1 MKMYHRWLLSYLPVF
16 LTIVSILIF
25 LFFTVLGN
33 YSKQQAIKA
42 NEVFA
47 GNFLQT
53 TDSILQF
60 SEQMLLKEILT
71 NDRIRLFFDGD
82 KWSDPYEN
90 YLLSQRVR
98 DLSTYLLSIDSI
110 YLYRVSDQV
119 VLTSNTMLQLEQ
131 FADRSFIVQALKAEG
146 TRTWSEVRT
155 FRELQGEVGVQKR
168 VISLSKKIPLH
179 TGSQGLIVANIQVSK
194 LEEALRD
201 LLDSDL
207 NFLTLSDANDVQMI
221 GNVNRPDKELTTLT
235 SDYSGWTA
243 RSGFKQTNAFGYI
256 SSISNMWYAAMLLSV
271 FAGIV
276 WLFLAVR
283 RHYRPIQLIESNIR
297 KHTPNTKR
305 PQRITASG
313 ERQDEFHFI
322 RTAIDELV

>member
-60 SEQMLLKEILT
+60 SEQVLLKEILT

-98 DLSTYLLSIDSI
+98 KGNKATGKQG
-110 YLYRVSDQV
+110 REPVS
-119 VLTSNTMLQLEQ
+119 L
-131 FADRSFIVQALKAEG
+131 FC
-146 TRTWSEVRT
+146 
-155 FRELQGEVGVQKR
+155 
-168 VISLSKKIPLH
+168 
-179 TGSQGLIVANIQVSK
+179 
-194 LEEALRD
+194 
-201 LLDSDL
+201 
-207 NFLTLSDANDVQMI
+207 
-221 GNVNRPDKELTTLT
+221 
-235 SDYSGWTA
+235 Y
-243 RSGFKQTNAFGYI
+243 
-256 SSISNMWYAAMLLSV
+256 SNMLRFSRIAA
-271 FAGIV
+271 
-276 WLFLAVR
+276 
-283 RHYRPIQLIESNIR
+283 H
-297 KHTPNTKR
+297 
-305 PQRITASG
+305 
-313 ERQDEFHFI
+313 FHLN
-322 RTAIDELV
+322 ENGYHL